1 MIARIHLLRHH
12 TAGLQSV
19 YVNASILITLMI
31 RFEYLIIFT
40 GRRFITKSSKL
51 EFLDDVLKMVKRAE
65 EVQEVTVEIYEE
77 LLD

>member
-1 MIARIHLLRHH
+1 M
-12 TAGLQSV
+12 